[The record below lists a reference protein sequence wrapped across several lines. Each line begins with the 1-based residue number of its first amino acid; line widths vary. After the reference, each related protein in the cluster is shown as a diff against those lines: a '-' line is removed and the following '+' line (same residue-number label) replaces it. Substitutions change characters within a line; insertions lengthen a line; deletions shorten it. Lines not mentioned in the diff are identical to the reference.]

1 MLLLTSTSDLIR
13 LITGTATTTVE
24 VHVSYVDVNGSTITP
39 GRTNTRI
46 TAAATTTIVASPA
59 AATQRN
65 VKAIYCT
72 NNSAGTSCNVAIEH
86 FDGTNAVELMQFIL
100 LPGENLGYREDGS
113 WVHRDAQGAEY
124 PPAGLGN
131 YAGRSVPF
139 LKSATATDVAGCW
152 YCTSKDAGYPGAW
165 APGTPGLNG
174 RNTDGTTAAD
184 YGCIPIPN
192 PATGANYLTALEMAA
207 SVVHTN
213 DFFDCLW
220 VNSGIVL
227 ATLTEQG
234 ITMASALP
242 ARDANGTTSGE
253 GCTIALL
260 VTTAALNNAAA
271 NAGIT
276 VRYTNSK
283 GVGSRVATLSA
294 IAGSQLP
301 ATAVV
306 GTIIWFN
313 LAAGDTG
320 VQSIQGVTN
329 TTSLGTTGAVSL
341 MICRDI
347 STIGTPTVNVS
358 TPKTIGSPGIRL
370 YNGSCLLH
378 NILCSTTT
386 ATFFSGSLA
395 VMEK

>member
-1 MLLLTSTSDLIR
+1 MLLLTSTSDIVR
-13 LITGTATTTVE
+13 LTTSAAATTIE
-24 VHVSYVDVNGSTITP
+24 VHASYVDVNGTTITP

-46 TAAATTTIVASPA
+46 TAATTTTIVASPGA
-59 AATQRN
+59 STQRN
-65 VKAIYCT
+65 VKAIYVT
-72 NNSAGTSCNVAIEH
+72 NNSAGTSCVVGVEH
-86 FDGTNAVELMQFIL
+86 FDGTNSVELMQFVL

-113 WVHRDAQGAEY
+113 WVHRDGQGAEY

-131 YAGRSVPF
+131 YAGKSIPF
-139 LKSATATDVAGCW
+139 MKTGTAPDVIGCW

-165 APGTPGLNG
+165 AVGTPGVNG
-174 RNTDGTTAAD
+174 RVTDGTTAAD

-192 PATGANYLTALEMAA
+192 ASTGANYLTALEMAS
-207 SVVHTN
+207 SVNHTN
-213 DFFDCLW
+213 DFFDVLW
-220 VNSGIVL
+220 VNTGLVVTTT
-227 ATLTEQG
+227 TLQA
-234 ITMASALP
+234 ITTPALP
-242 ARDANGTTSGE
+242 ARDINGATTGE

-260 VTTAALNNAAA
+260 VTAVSTNAAA

-276 VRYTNSK
+276 VSYTNSK
-283 GVGSRVATLSA
+283 GVAGKIATLSA

-306 GTIIWFN
+306 GTIVWFQ

-320 VQSIQGVTN
+320 VQSIQGITL
-329 TTSLGTTGAVSL
+329 TTTLLTGAISL

-347 STIGTPTVNVS
+347 STIGTAVVNVS
-358 TPKTIGSPGIRL
+358 TPKLIGSPGIRL

-378 NILCSTTT
+378 NILCSAAT